1 MRRRSRKR
9 STPAS
14 CNPSRRAVIKAPLFG
29 QTWALL
35 RLLGELGLPPVIT
48 RMSELFLRTLRDD
61 PADAEVASHKLLIR
75 AGYIRPVAPGLYS
88 WLPLGLRVLR
98 NIERVIRDEM
108 NAIGGQEIL
117 FPALLPRAPYET
129 TNRWTQYGDSVF
141 RLKDRRGNDYL
152 LGPTHE
158 ELFTLTVKG
167 EYSSY
172 KDFPLTLY
180 QIQTKYRDEAR
191 PRAGILR
198 AREFVM
204 KDSYSFDIDAA
215 GLKAA
220 YHAHREA
227 YQRIFDRLQ
236 VRYVIVS
243 AVSGA
248 MGGSASEE
256 FLAESPSGEDAFVRC
271 LESGYAANVEAVVTA
286 RPDTLPIDGL
296 PEAVVHDTGDTP
308 TIASLVAWA
317 NEADLGRTVTAAD
330 TLKNVLIKVRQP
342 GGDTELLAIGVPG
355 DREVDDKRLG
365 AALEPA
371 DYALLDDDDFAKHP
385 FLVKGY
391 IGPKA
396 LRENNVRYL
405 VDPRIVDGT
414 SWITGADQPG
424 RHVVG
429 LVAGRDFTADG
440 TIEAAEVREG
450 DPSPDGA
457 GPLVMARGIE
467 IGHIFQLGSKYTDAF
482 TADVLGE
489 DGKPVRLT
497 MGSYGIGVSRLVAVV
512 AEQHHDELGLR
523 WPSTVAPFDVHL
535 VIANKDAQARAGATA
550 LPPIWIGWGLRCCW
564 TTARHRP
571 ASSSKMPSCWV
582 CPGSLSWG
590 AAGRTAWSSCATGS
604 AVRLASW
611 LPAPRWPPISQRP
624 SPGSYSSPPG
634 KAAVMG
640 QAPST
645 LFQRVAIT
653 ALSVR
658 AVEANTRSS
667 AVSACSTTARQA
679 VAPSFSIRTASRA
692 ASAALLTCMG
702 SW

>member
-1 MRRRSRKR
+1 M
-9 STPAS
+9 
-14 CNPSRRAVIKAPLFG
+14 
-29 QTWALL
+29 
-35 RLLGELGLPPVIT
+35 IT

-61 PADAEVASHKLLIR
+61 PADAEVVSHKLLIR

-98 NIERVIRDEM
+98 NIERVVRDEM
-108 NAIGGQEIL
+108 NGIGGQEIL

-129 TNRWTQYGDSVF
+129 TNRWTEYGDGVF
-141 RLKDRRGNDYL
+141 RLQDRRGNDYL

-158 ELFTLTVKG
+158 ELFALTVKG

-172 KDFPLTLY
+172 KDFPLLLF
-180 QIQTKYRDEAR
+180 QIQNKYRDEAR

-198 AREFVM
+198 VREFLM
-204 KDSYSFDIDAA
+204 KDSYSFDIDDA

-227 YQRIFDRLQ
+227 YQRIFERLQ

-256 FLAESPSGEDAFVRC
+256 FLAESPVGEDTFVRC

-286 RPDTLPIDGL
+286 RPEARPAEIVAGL

-308 TIASLVAWA
+308 TIATLVDWA
-317 NEADLGRTVTAAD
+317 NGADLGRTVTAAD
-330 TLKNVLIKVRQP
+330 TLKNVLLKVRQP
-342 GGDTELLAIGVPG
+342 GGDWELLAVGVPG

-371 DYALLDDDDFAKHP
+371 DYAFLDDADFVKYP

-396 LRENNVRYL
+396 LQDNGVRYL
-405 VDPRIVDGT
+405 VDPRVVDGT
-414 SWITGADQPG
+414 SWITGADKLGQ
-424 RHVVG
+424 HVVG

-440 TIEAAEVREG
+440 TIEAAEVRDG

-457 GPLVMARGIE
+457 GPLVSARGIE
-467 IGHIFQLGSKYTDAF
+467 VGHIFQLGRKYTDAF
-482 TADVLGE
+482 TVDVLGE

-497 MGSYGIGVSRLVAVV
+497 MGSYGLGVSRLVAVI

-523 WPSTVAPFDVHL
+523 WPSEIAPFDVHL
-535 VIANKDAQARAGATA
+535 VIANRDAEARTGATA
-550 LPPIWIGWGLRCCW
+550 L
-564 TTARHRP
+564 
-571 ASSSKMPSCWV
+571 
-582 CPGSLSWG
+582 
-590 AAGRTAWSSCATGS
+590 AADLD
-604 AVRLASW
+604 RLGIEVLLDDRQA
-611 LPAPRWPPISQRP
+611 
-624 SPGSYSSPPG
+624 SPGVKFKDAELLGVPWIVVVGRGWADGTVELRNRFSG
-634 KAAVMG
+634 QTRELAVG
-640 QAPST
+640 AGLPT
-645 LFQRVAIT
+645 EIT
-653 ALSVR
+653 V
-658 AVEANTRSS
+658 
-667 AVSACSTTARQA
+667 AVS
-679 VAPSFSIRTASRA
+679 
-692 ASAALLTCMG
+692 G
-702 SW
+702 D